1 MRFLQ
6 TIAAVLRTLIVVA
19 ITGLFLLYVWP
30 TRFRYDHMTVDG
42 NLVPVRI
49 DRISGDADMLVPD
62 DGWVPVES
70 PQDATPGG
78 VPGIEKS

>member
-1 MRFLQ
+1 MRFFQ
-6 TIAAVLRTLIVVA
+6 TVAAVLRTLIVIA
-19 ITGLFLLYVWP
+19 IAALCLLYVWP

-70 PQDATPGG
+70 PQNATPNGPSG
-78 VPGIEKS
+78 SEKS

>member
-78 VPGIEKS
+78 VPGSEKS